1 MSTDQFKN
9 RFRIQSARANWHN
22 YNDGTYFVTI
32 CTHGRVHY
40 FGKIGDIRFDDR
52 ACHHQRNF
60 VETFHET
67 SLKQKRQQ
75 QPTMILSSIGL
86 YADEQLRNVHT
97 HYTYAEIPLWVVM
110 PDHVHAIVMIDHNKI
125 PHEKRNSVG
134 TFHDQRRQQQLG
146 NPIQIATQMQTWL
159 SVVIRQ
165 FKQSVTRFAN
175 KQHIPFAWQTRFH
188 DHIIRNTNELNRI
201 AAYIENNVIRW
212 GQGHR

>member
-32 CTHGRVHY
+32 CTHGREHY
-40 FGKIGDIRFDDR
+40 FGEI
-52 ACHHQRNF
+52 
-60 VETFHET
+60 V
-67 SLKQKRQQ
+67 

-125 PHEKRNSVG
+125 PHEKRNSAG
-134 TFHDQRRQQQLG
+134 TFHDQRNSVETFHDQRDSVETFHETSLQQKRQQQQMG
-146 NPIQIATQMQTWL
+146 DPIQIATQMQTWL

-165 FKQSVTRFAN
+165 FKQSVTRFAY
-175 KQHIPFAWQTRFH
+175 KQHIPFAWQARFH
-188 DHIIRNTNELNRI
+188 DHIIRNTSELNRI